1 VFLAHVSTTIAS
13 ERIPDIQ
20 TQADNITRRQLQEW
34 FAWMDQILDIHR
46 SNFVFRQPKPEQLQQ
61 HKTLLKRAIEYSRFI
76 SALVTAPDFNEPE
89 LTARLRVRI
98 QQLQDAN
105 DTFDE
110 ALSDKQ
116 AEQLLASV
124 FP

>member
-1 VFLAHVSTTIAS
+1 
-13 ERIPDIQ
+13 
-20 TQADNITRRQLQEW
+20 
-34 FAWMDQILDIHR
+34 
-46 SNFVFRQPKPEQLQQ
+46 
-61 HKTLLKRAIEYSRFI
+61 
-76 SALVTAPDFNEPE
+76 LVTAPDFNEPE